1 LTKFEKI
8 SFGAVQNVSFLC
20 RGAPADLVPGPR
32 GHKTAG
38 GVPPGR
44 PVRQPL
50 HHQDSGRLEHLQRL
64 RPRGLH
70 NAAGAP
76 RPVRLPPRRGA
87 TAAANLPP
95 REVQESLVHLQR
107 VRQGDRQ
114 RDEKDGMAEAAEGRA
129 REGPRGG
136 EGRQEQGLGRA
147 AARTRGEEFRPQ
159 EGHAVQGARRA
170 GGGPLRRVQR
180 QVVRPAEFEFHL
192 LRRQHVGVDQGALPG
207 RERAQHPD
215 PPGPQVQIQVSG
227 EEVAGF
233 LFHPTKRVADLGLV
247 CYLGVNIDGGNDTC
261 NAPTSFVF
269 VAHLS
274 SLVL

>member
-1 LTKFEKI
+1 
-8 SFGAVQNVSFLC
+8 
-20 RGAPADLVPGPR
+20 
-32 GHKTAG
+32 
-38 GVPPGR
+38 
-44 PVRQPL
+44 
-50 HHQDSGRLEHLQRL
+50 
-64 RPRGLH
+64 
-70 NAAGAP
+70 
-76 RPVRLPPRRGA
+76 
-87 TAAANLPP
+87 
-95 REVQESLVHLQR
+95 
-107 VRQGDRQ
+107 
-114 RDEKDGMAEAAEGRA
+114 MAEAAEGRA